1 MKGSFQMTKRE
12 IDWKAEVEKIKD
24 DLLTDLKS
32 LIAID
37 SVRNDSLSDKEF
49 PVGPGPAEALQH
61 FLSIAERDGFA
72 TENFDNWAGHIDYG
86 EGDDF
91 LGILAHVDVVPA
103 GSGWDTDPFD
113 AIIKDNRL
121 YGRGASDDK
130 GPGIAAYYALKIVRE
145 LDLELSKKV
154 RFIMGTDEESDW
166 QCMDHYFDLNPQP
179 LYGFSPDAHFPIIN
193 GEKGNISIYLSQ
205 AAESDLSGRRLI
217 SFQSGLK
224 ENMVPQDAEAH
235 LSASESDDQDQVKEK
250 YKQYLENESLDGQVE
265 KVGEEWVFH
274 LTGQASHGA
283 QPEKG
288 KNAGTYL
295 ASYLAGLDLQSDGKK
310 YLTFIKDY
318 LHDDPF
324 AKKTNLN
331 IDHEVMGDLTSNIGI
346 MNYLEGESGTITINF
361 RYPSDT
367 DAQHIYQTF
376 QELLKGQMDVS
387 PGDAK
392 EPHYVSADDPLVQTL
407 LEVYEKQ
414 TGLEGYEVV
423 IGGGTY
429 ARTIERGV
437 AYGAMFPDSID
448 TMHQANEFIDLD
460 DLFAA
465 TAIYAEAIYELA
477 K

>member
-1 MKGSFQMTKRE
+1 MTKPE
-12 IDWKAEVEKIKD
+12 IDWKAEVKKNKD
-24 DLLTDLKS
+24 DLLADLKS

-37 SVRNDSLSDKEF
+37 SVRNDSLADKEF
-49 PVGPGPAEALQH
+49 PVGPGPAKALQH
-61 FLSIAERDGFA
+61 FLSVAERDGFV

-86 EGDDF
+86 DGDDS

-103 GSGWDTDPFD
+103 GSGWDCDPFH
-113 AIIKDNRL
+113 ALIKDNRL

-130 GPGIAAYYALKIVRE
+130 GPGIAAYYAMKIVRD
-145 LDLELSKKV
+145 LDLKLSKKV
-154 RFIMGTDEESDW
+154 RFIIGTDEESDW
-166 QCMDHYFDLNPQP
+166 QCMDHYFSLNPQP
-179 LYGFSPDAHFPIIN
+179 LYGFSPDANFPIIN
-193 GEKGNISIYLSQ
+193 GEKGNVSVYLSQ
-205 AAESDLSGRRLI
+205 AANSDLSGRRLI
-217 SFQSGLK
+217 SFQSGLR

-235 LSASESDDQDQVKEK
+235 LSVLEGDEWGQMSEK
-250 YKQYLENESLDGQVE
+250 YEYYLREEGLDGQVE

-274 LTGQASHGA
+274 LVGKASHGA

-295 ASYLAGLDLQSDGKK
+295 ANYLAQVDIQANGKK

-324 AKKTNLN
+324 AEKTKLN
-331 IDHEVMGDLTSNIGI
+331 KHDEVMGDLTSNIGI
-346 MNYLEGESGTITINF
+346 MNYVDGESGTITINF
-361 RYPSDT
+361 RYPSNA
-367 DAQHIYQTF
+367 DAQSIFQTF
-376 QELLKGQMDVS
+376 QELVDEEMVVS
-387 PGDAK
+387 PGDDK

-437 AYGAMFPDSID
+437 AYGAMFPHSID